1 MSEESRKQTFP
12 VQPLCT
18 YDCLFVIYT
27 ALCTVPQM
35 IPNRKWSWDRKWS
48 PDGPQ
53 MTLDRKW
60 SLKSTANDSVKT
72 WAMEWILW
80 DWLQKRTDYTK
91 ETFFS
96 RLLKKKGRR
105 TLQLRSIHTSLVASS
120 FPFSLEGERKRF
132 LFYNQSFFVISPIK
146 SIPFLKFTRDH
157 LGSTLGITCGGGSFA
172 VHFRLGIVCGT
183 VQDSLEPWLDEVW
196 WKFAWIEIKN
206 SSVKKY
212 KSEQFRTWKR
222 QFSFIW
228 LIVFLNPL
236 DSFFVNLNSVKL
248 ENS

>member
-1 MSEESRKQTFP
+1 MESTTALSILNGPKSFFVASHLIAEVNEFFFKHGSYRISVNQRVLLWYGWELRWIKLGCVRRPTLQEMKWNKMSEESRKQTFA

-27 ALCTVPQM
+27 ALFTVPQM

-60 SLKSTANDSVKT
+60 SLKSTPNDSVKT
-72 WAMEWILW
+72 WGMEWILW

-105 TLQLRSIHTSLVASS
+105 TLQLRSIHTRLVWIDLSCSVLPPFFFRRREKKVS
-120 FPFSLEGERKRF
+120 FL
-132 LFYNQSFFVISPIK
+132 
-146 SIPFLKFTRDH
+146 
-157 LGSTLGITCGGGSFA
+157 
-172 VHFRLGIVCGT
+172 
-183 VQDSLEPWLDEVW
+183 
-196 WKFAWIEIKN
+196 
-206 SSVKKY
+206 
-212 KSEQFRTWKR
+212 
-222 QFSFIW
+222 
-228 LIVFLNPL
+228 
-236 DSFFVNLNSVKL
+236 
-248 ENS
+248 